1 MIDVLIKIFPLD
13 LASIFSPGILAII
26 IILLAKKDH
35 GLARSIA
42 LGLGSLLVAIL
53 LAFLGLKLGQ
63 NVQDVNNNK
72 IIDNIVDLILAAIF
86 LYFGIKSLLH
96 QDKEK
101 HLKAVD
107 ANQST
112 QLAKWF
118 LIGFAISITNFD
130 AVIFN
135 FSAAKEVGQSTIND
149 LEKII
154 LLAVNSLF
162 FIAPILIPLVI
173 YLLMPKLADKILEP
187 VDKFLT
193 KYGRYIIGIIFIGF
207 AIYLIIQG
215 LKGI

>member
-1 MIDVLIKIFPLD
+1 MVDVLIKIFPLD
-13 LASIFSPGILAII
+13 LASTLSPGILAII
-26 IILLAKKDH
+26 IILLAKKEH
-35 GLARSIA
+35 GLTRAIA
-42 LGLGSLLVAIL
+42 LGLGSLLVAVI

-63 NVQDVNNNK
+63 NVQDINNNK
-72 IIDNIVDLILAAIF
+72 IIDNIIDLALAAVF
-86 LYFGIKSLLH
+86 LYFGIKSLLY

-101 HLKAVD
+101 HLKAID
-107 ANQST
+107 ANQSG
-112 QLAKWF
+112 QLVKWF

-154 LLAVNSLF
+154 LLIVNSLF
-162 FIAPILIPLVI
+162 FIAPVLIPLII

-187 VDKFLT
+187 VNKFLT